1 MVFSSLKIWSIVE
14 SIRLSGVVPEIF
26 ASRDDIV
33 SDVWHK
39 ELLLERGKSYLI
51 EAASGTGKS
60 SLCSYLYGQRG
71 DYRGVISFDNED
83 VSHFDIN
90 KWCSIRQKSIS
101 ILFQDL
107 RLFGELTALEN
118 VEIKNCITHYRDIK
132 QIKAWFEEL
141 GIGDKLN
148 ARIDRMSYGQQQ
160 RVALIRALCQPYD
173 FLFLDEPISHLD
185 DRNSDIMRDI
195 ILREAKTSGA
205 AIIATSIGKH
215 MNIDYDN
222 ILCL

>member
-1 MVFSSLKIWSIVE
+1 VKE
-14 SIRLSGVVPEIF
+14 IRLKGVVPEIF
-26 ASRDDIV
+26 AERKDIV
-33 SDVWHK
+33 SDIWHADAVF
-39 ELLLERGKSYLI
+39 ERGKTYLI

-71 DYRGVISFDNED
+71 DYRGEISFDGED
-83 VSHFDIN
+83 VKRYGIN
-90 KWCSIRQKSIS
+90 HWCNIRQHNIS

-118 VEIKNCITHYRDIK
+118 VEIKNRITKHRDLK
-132 QIKAWFEEL
+132 QIEMWFEEL
-141 GIGDKLN
+141 GIADKLN

-195 ILREAKTSGA
+195 ILREAKMSGA
-205 AIIATSIGKH
+205 AVVATSIGKH
-215 MNIDYDN
+215 MNIEYDK
-222 ILCL
+222 ILRL